1 MIKQNDPK
9 LPPEVQRRVLS
20 ERRIAEDL
28 RRLLEDIPD
37 AEVTGA
43 DVEGLALIVESM
55 TRENPHVADALR
67 WLDLLVN
74 RLQFGDPAI

>member
-37 AEVTGA
+37 AEVTDA

-55 TRENPHVADALR
+55 TRENPQAVDALR

-74 RLQFGDPAI
+74 RLRGV

>member
-1 MIKQNDPK
+1 MIKQNEPK
-9 LPPEVQRRVLS
+9 LPHEVQRRVLS

-37 AEVTGA
+37 AEVTDA

-55 TRENPHVADALR
+55 TRENPQAVDALR

-74 RLQFGDPAI
+74 RLRGV